1 MRRWHIVDCFASFPD
16 ILNVIDVLMTFPM
29 SREFSRMKL
38 PLFAA
43 VVLPAVMLAGC
54 NRLHPGNHETVYVVA
69 QQQYLHD
76 RVAAVSNRVGEVK
89 NGQKLEVLEHG
100 RRFLKVKTDKNEIGW
115 LEQHAVIDEQTY
127 DAFAQLGRQ
136 HKNDNV
142 VATAVMRD
150 DVFLHLAPG
159 RDTERYYL
167 LPANDKVQLL
177 MRASVAKA
185 PAGAPVRK
193 PGGSTSAVTA
203 TASGQTSTASKPT
216 ANAPAAAQAGKTA
229 ATAVPSASAAASGLP
244 TAAPILED
252 WWLVR
257 DGEGRTGWLL
267 ASRMDVD
274 VPDEIAQYAEG
285 QRIIGAY
292 MLNKV
297 PDENVDKNGQSVT
310 TEKPEFV
317 TVLSPPKAG
326 LPFDFDQMRV
336 FTWSAKRHR
345 YETAFRLHPIA
356 GFLPVKVKQ
365 VSVPPGPGVGA
376 GGTVPQFSF
385 MLGSPENVKID
396 PDTGVVS
403 PAAPRTL
410 NYQLIE
416 TTVKRVG
423 PDMDPIPS
431 SRKEE
436 EKGAKAGKKPGAKM
450 GKKKR

>member
-1 MRRWHIVDCFASFPD
+1 M
-16 ILNVIDVLMTFPM
+16 IDVLMTFPM
-29 SREFSRMKL
+29 SREFLFSRMKL

-43 VVLPAVMLAGC
+43 AILPAVMLAGC
-54 NRLHPGNHETVYVVA
+54 SRFHPDNHETVYVVA

-127 DAFAQLGRQ
+127 DAFAQVGQQ

-167 LPANDKVQLL
+167 LPANDKVELL
-177 MRASVAKA
+177 VRASVAKA
-185 PAGAPVRK
+185 AAGAPIRK
-193 PGGSTSAVTA
+193 PAGSTPAA
-203 TASGQTSTASKPT
+203 KPAAPT
-216 ANAPAAAQAGKTA
+216 AETA
-229 ATAVPSASAAASGLP
+229 APAVPSASALVPGLP
-244 TAAPILED
+244 AAPPILED

-257 DGEGRTGWLL
+257 DGEGRAGWML

-326 LPFDFDQMRV
+326 LPFDFDQVRV

-385 MLGSPENVKID
+385 MLGAPENVKID

-403 PAAPRTL
+403 PVAPRTL

-436 EKGAKAGKKPGAKM
+436 EKGAKKAAKTGKA

>member
-1 MRRWHIVDCFASFPD
+1 
-16 ILNVIDVLMTFPM
+16 
-29 SREFSRMKL
+29 MKL
-38 PLFAA
+38 PLIAA
-43 VVLPAVMLAGC
+43 VVLPLTMLPGC
-54 NRLHPGNHETVYVVA
+54 SRLHPNNHETVYVVA

-100 RRFLKVKTDKNEIGW
+100 RRFLKVKTEKNEIGW
-115 LEQHAVIDEQTY
+115 LEQHAVIDQQTY
-127 DAFAQLGRQ
+127 ESFAKVGEQ

-142 VATAVMRD
+142 VSTGVVRD

-177 MRASVAKA
+177 VRASVAKA
-185 PAGAPVRK
+185 APGAPVRK
-193 PGGSTSAVTA
+193 PAETA
-203 TASGQTSTASKPT
+203 
-216 ANAPAAAQAGKTA
+216 APAAGGAGTA
-229 ATAVPSASAAASGLP
+229 ASKSGASASSSAKDGKATMPAAVSPATP
-244 TAAPILED
+244 VTPMAPPVMED

-257 DGEGRTGWLL
+257 DASGRAGWLL
-267 ASRMDVD
+267 SSRVDVD

-292 MLNKV
+292 VLTKV
-297 PDENVDKNGQSVT
+297 ADENVDKDGQPVT

-326 LPFDFDQMRV
+326 LPFDFDQVRV

-356 GFLPVKVKQ
+356 GFLPVKVMQ
-365 VSVPPGPGVGA
+365 VSVPKGPGVP
-376 GGTVPQFSF
+376 GGVVPQFSF
-385 MLGSPENVKID
+385 LLGLAENVKID
-396 PDTGVVS
+396 PENGIVS
-403 PAAPRTL
+403 PVTPRTL
-410 NYQLIE
+410 NYQLID
-416 TTVKRVG
+416 TTVRRVG

-436 EKGAKAGKKPGAKM
+436 EKGAKARKKPGAKAA
-450 GKKKR
+450 KKKR

>member
-1 MRRWHIVDCFASFPD
+1 
-16 ILNVIDVLMTFPM
+16 M
-29 SREFSRMKL
+29 SLELLLSRMKL

-43 VVLPAVMLAGC
+43 VILPVVLLAGC
-54 NRLHPGNHETVYVVA
+54 SRLHPDNHETVYVVA

-100 RRFLKVKTDKNEIGW
+100 RRFLKVKTEKNEIGW
-115 LEQHAVIDEQTY
+115 LEQHAVIDQPTY
-127 DAFAQLGRQ
+127 EAFAHVGEQ
-136 HKNDNV
+136 HRNDNV
-142 VATAVMRD
+142 VATAVARD
-150 DVFLHLAPG
+150 DVYLHLAPG

-177 MRASVAKA
+177 VRASVAKA
-185 PAGAPVRK
+185 ATGAPVRK
-193 PGGSTSAVTA
+193 AAAPAAGTNAGTS
-203 TASGQTSTASKPT
+203 SKQSSTAAKPP
-216 ANAPAAAQAGKTA
+216 ANAPTTNAAATPAK
-229 ATAVPSASAAASGLP
+229 TAVPAASGLP
-244 TAAPILED
+244 AAAPGSGPPILED

-257 DGEGRTGWLL
+257 DREGRAGWLL
-267 ASRMDVD
+267 SSRMDID

-285 QRIIGAY
+285 QRIVGAY
-292 MLNKV
+292 TLTKV
-297 PDENVDKNGQSVT
+297 ADENVDKDGQPVT

-326 LPFDFDQMRV
+326 LPFDFDQVRV

-356 GFLPVKVKQ
+356 GFLPVKVMQ
-365 VSVPPGPGVGA
+365 AHVPPGPGVGA

-385 MLGSPENVKID
+385 LLGSPDHVKID
-396 PDTGVVS
+396 AETGMVS
-403 PAAPRTL
+403 AVAPRTL

-416 TTVKRVG
+416 TTVRRVG

-436 EKGAKAGKKPGAKM
+436 EKGAKSGAKPGVKAGKKHK
-450 GKKKR
+450 

>member
-1 MRRWHIVDCFASFPD
+1 
-16 ILNVIDVLMTFPM
+16 MTFPM
-29 SREFSRMKL
+29 SLESLLFRKKL
-38 PLFAA
+38 SFFAA
-43 VVLPAVMLAGC
+43 AILPVVMLAGC
-54 NRLHPGNHETVYVVA
+54 NRLHPDNHETVYVVA

-100 RRFLKVKTDKNEIGW
+100 RRFLKVKTEKNEIGW
-115 LEQHAVIDEQTY
+115 LEQHAVIDQPTY
-127 DAFAQLGRQ
+127 ESFAKIGQQ

-142 VATAVMRD
+142 VATAVLRD
-150 DVFLHLAPG
+150 DVYLHLAPG

-167 LPANDKVQLL
+167 LPANDNVQLL
-177 MRASVAKA
+177 VRASVVKA
-185 PAGAPVRK
+185 AVGSPVRK
-193 PGGSTSAVTA
+193 PTA
-203 TASGQTSTASKPT
+203 PVPEASGGTGSKPT
-216 ANAPAAAQAGKTA
+216 SAAVKPAANAPASAQGGKTEA
-229 ATAVPSASAAASGLP
+229 PKVAAVPAPAASGLP

-257 DGEGRTGWLL
+257 DGEGRAGWVLS
-267 ASRMDVD
+267 SRMDID

-285 QRIIGAY
+285 QRIVGAY
-292 MLNKV
+292 VLNKV
-297 PDENVDKNGQSVT
+297 PDENVDQKGQPVT
-310 TEKPEFV
+310 TQKPEFV

-326 LPFDFDQMRV
+326 LPFDFDQVRV

-356 GFLPVKVKQ
+356 GFLPVKVMQ
-365 VSVPPGPGVGA
+365 VHVPPGPGVGA

-385 MLGSPENVKID
+385 LLGSPDNVKID
-396 PDTGVVS
+396 AETGLVS
-403 PAAPRTL
+403 AVAPRTL

-423 PDMDPIPS
+423 PDMNPIPS

-436 EKGAKAGKKPGAKM
+436 EKGAKAGKKPGAKA

>member
-1 MRRWHIVDCFASFPD
+1 
-16 ILNVIDVLMTFPM
+16 VIDVLMTFPM
-29 SREFSRMKL
+29 SREFLFSRMKL

-43 VVLPAVMLAGC
+43 ALLPALMLAGC
-54 NRLHPGNHETVYVVA
+54 GRLHPGSHETVYVVA

-127 DAFAQLGRQ
+127 DAFAQVGQQ

-177 MRASVAKA
+177 VRASVAKA
-185 PAGAPVRK
+185 AAGAPIRR
-193 PGGSTSAVTA
+193 PAGSTPAATATA
-203 TASGQTSTASKPT
+203 TASGQTSAAAKPAVNAS
-216 ANAPAAAQAGKTA
+216 AAAQGGKTA
-229 ATAVPSASAAASGLP
+229 APSAPSASVPGLP
-244 TAAPILED
+244 AAAPILED

-257 DGEGRTGWLL
+257 DGEGRAGWML

-285 QRIIGAY
+285 QRIVGAY

-297 PDENVDKNGQSVT
+297 SDENVGPDGQTVT
-310 TEKPEFV
+310 TQKPEFV

-326 LPFDFDQMRV
+326 LPFDFDQVRV
-336 FTWSAKRHR
+336 FTWSTKRHR

-356 GFLPVKVKQ
+356 GFLPVKVRQ

-385 MLGSPENVKID
+385 LLGSPENVKID

-403 PAAPRTL
+403 PVAPRTL

-436 EKGAKAGKKPGAKM
+436 EKGAKAPKKT